1 MSCESGGIHIEDGP
15 LYQYDSDRRAV
26 ADDYEPGDL
35 MDFAREG
42 QCRALTVAAKGDPG
56 GEWFPV
62 PNKLLRCADGVV
74 CWLRRDG
81 ATVASARFGVTP
93 RAKPA
98 DYEYE
103 ETPTVGYR
111 ELEGRVAALERKLSE
126 GGGGGRVQDV
136 EPPLV
141 LDGSTL
147 KVDLSGVRGAQV
159 TTGDSAPTSSANRG
173 DSYIRTNGELWEFT
187 DVPGTY

>member
-15 LYQYDSDRRAV
+15 LFQYDSDRRAV
-26 ADDYEPGDL
+26 ADGFEPGDL

-56 GEWFPV
+56 AEWFPV

-103 ETPTVGYR
+103 ETPTVGYQQLR
-111 ELEGRVAALERKLSE
+111 DEMLRRLAEMEEKIAA
-126 GGGGGRVQDV
+126 GGY
-136 EPPLV
+136 
-141 LDGSTL
+141 
-147 KVDLSGVRGAQV
+147 DL
-159 TTGDSAPTSSANRG
+159 
-173 DSYIRTNGELWEFT
+173 EFT
-187 DVPGTY
+187 TDEDIDGLYREEN